1 MDKKYFKP
9 KLLFRYLDAEV
20 LVVSTAGKAST
31 ITFKVTDHETGKKV
45 TRWVFYDAVK
55 FDTILREAIVSDI
68 PLSLLVGRY
77 FHENDDKDEVG
88 TRQRIEDRILEAWKT
103 M

>member
-1 MDKKYFKP
+1 MDKKYLEP

-20 LVVSTAGKAST
+20 LIVSTAGEAST

-45 TRWVFYDAVK
+45 TRWVFYDADK
-55 FDTILREAIVSDI
+55 FDGIIREAIVSNI

-77 FHENDDKDEVG
+77 IDENDDKDVVG
-88 TRQRIEDRILEAWKT
+88 TRKRIEDRILEVWKT